1 MLSLIDNI
9 KRWLL
14 VLVLVLGGG
23 VGIAWKGAAQSQ
35 SSPEY
40 QEYQVK
46 AAFLFNFAKFV
57 EWPAESFKE
66 AQAPLIL
73 GILGKD
79 PFGEQIDKLSDQ
91 NIQGRKLSIKRF
103 AKVEDLA
110 KCHLLFISAAEK
122 EHLPR
127 ILKITRDWHVLTVG
141 DTKGLIQSGVIV
153 NFIIIE
159 NRIRFEINT
168 DAAQRAG
175 LKISAQLLKLAKIHK
190 ENS

>member
-1 MLSLIDNI
+1 M
-9 KRWLL
+9 KRWFL

-23 VGIAWKGAAQSQ
+23 VGVAWKAVAQSQ
-35 SSPEY
+35 SPPEY

-46 AAFLFNFAKFV
+46 AAFLYNFAKFV
-57 EWPAESFKE
+57 EWPAESFKD

-79 PFGEQIDKLSDQ
+79 PFGESLDRLRDQ
-91 NIQGRKLSIKRF
+91 NIQGRKLLIKRSD
-103 AKVEDLA
+103 KVEDLA
-110 KCHLLFISAAEK
+110 KCHILFISAAEK
-122 EHLPR
+122 EHLSA

-141 DTKGLIQSGVIV
+141 DTKGLIQSGVII

-159 NRIRFEINT
+159 KKIRFEINT